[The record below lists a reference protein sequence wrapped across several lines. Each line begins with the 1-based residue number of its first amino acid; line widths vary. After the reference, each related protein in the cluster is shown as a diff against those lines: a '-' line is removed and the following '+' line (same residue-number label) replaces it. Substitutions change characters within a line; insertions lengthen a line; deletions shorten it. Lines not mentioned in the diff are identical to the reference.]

1 MCSSRIQSNSSS
13 PSVPSFWPDQTV
25 WSFSENSSKY
35 PETIETISG
44 TGWKFLN
51 APLLWAPL
59 CDLWSVLCALCNITI
74 SLKGNNLL
82 MLFDLWGMLIT
93 YLTIMTQ
100 NGNFNLTFEY
110 FLSAGTTT
118 KKIKSQKPEICVQET
133 LSQFL
138 DFNTLLYFFLCWYY
152 LKGSFYWLS

>member
-1 MCSSRIQSNSSS
+1 M
-13 PSVPSFWPDQTV
+13 
-25 WSFSENSSKY
+25 
-35 PETIETISG
+35 
-44 TGWKFLN
+44 
-51 APLLWAPL
+51 
-59 CDLWSVLCALCNITI
+59 LCALCNITI
-74 SLKGNNLL
+74 SLKGNDFL

-138 DFNTLLYFFLCWYY
+138 DFNTILYFVFVGKAVFIGFHKTSKFNHFDTCLSNSSLVCLHIFVLNGWYK
-152 LKGSFYWLS
+152 LTMTWIQVKRRI